1 MQKLI
6 TIDDS
11 IKPHTIRYIPS
22 PMNIV
27 IIIIIFFSFDY
38 FFSMTFV
45 ASALAA
51 SVGIALLESE
61 QVPVGAL

>member
-11 IKPHTIRYIPS
+11 IEPHTIKYIPS

-45 ASALAA
+45 TSALEA